1 MANRLSFRF
10 KVTLEEISRV
20 NEEVSAWMNN
30 LGVSSGLSHLPQLAI
45 EELGT
50 NVLKYGHDDDQAH
63 EVDVELELSE
73 SGLQVTFTDDGRP
86 FNPLETAAPDVSLP
100 LEERAVGGLGI
111 HLLRS
116 VADTLEYQRVDGKN
130 RIRLFKQCK
139 S

>member
-20 NEEVSAWMNN
+20 NEEVSVWMND
-30 LGVSSGLSHLPQLAI
+30 LDVTSGFSYIPQLAI

-73 SGLQVTFTDDGRP
+73 SGLQVTFTDDGGP
-86 FNPLETAAPDVSLP
+86 FTPLETAAPDVSLP
-100 LEERAVGGLGI
+100 LEERTVGGLGI

-130 RIRLFKQCK
+130 RIRLFKQFN

>member
-130 RIRLFKQCK
+130 RIRLFKQFN

>member
-20 NEEVSAWMNN
+20 NEEVSVWMND
-30 LGVSSGLSHLPQLAI
+30 LGMASVISYVSRLAI

-50 NVLKYGHDDDQAH
+50 NALKYGYDDHQAH

-73 SGLQVTFTDDGRP
+73 FGLQVTFMDDGRP

-100 LEERAVGGLGI
+100 LEERTIGGLGI

-116 VADTLEYQRVDGKN
+116 VTDNLEYQRVDGKN
-130 RIRLFKQCK
+130 RIRLFKRFN